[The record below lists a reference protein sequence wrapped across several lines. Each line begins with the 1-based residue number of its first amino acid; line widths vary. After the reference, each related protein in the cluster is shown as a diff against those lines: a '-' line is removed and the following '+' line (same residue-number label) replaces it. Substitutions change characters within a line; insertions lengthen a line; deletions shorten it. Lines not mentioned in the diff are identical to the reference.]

1 MRLRDQMPEWKR
13 ESMWLNSRPLMKHD
27 LRGDIPS
34 LIHFWS
40 VSCSLCKKAMP
51 NINTIYEEYK
61 NHLNVIAVHMPRSD
75 NDFDLE
81 KIKATAKAHHIT
93 HPLCIDND
101 YKLTD
106 AFNNKYVPAYY
117 LFDREGTL
125 RYTQIGSRR
134 LTMLC
139 KRIER
144 LAIKNHA

>member
-1 MRLRDQMPEWKR
+1 
-13 ESMWLNSRPLMKHD
+13 
-27 LRGDIPS
+27 
-34 LIHFWS
+34 
-40 VSCSLCKKAMP
+40 MP
-51 NINTIYEEYK
+51 NINTIYGEYK
-61 NHLNVIAVHMPRSD
+61 NHLNGIAVHMPRSAS
-75 NDFDLE
+75 DLDLG

-93 HPLCIDND
+93 HPLCIADD

-106 AFNNKYVPAYY
+106 AVNNTYVPAYY